1 MSRPSLTTI
10 DALIAERHLLE
21 HPFYRAWQ
29 DGTLSVDALRD
40 YAAQY
45 YRHVNAFPTYISAL
59 HSRCEDLET
68 RQALL
73 ENLRDE
79 EEGSENHPALWR
91 RFAEAVGCNASEI
104 GAGEIWPETA
114 SAIAGFRSAVGQG
127 PVVRGLAALN
137 PELASRLLPLADER
151 MVDLHQ
157 LIHAHYYH
165 PDFKGSFSI
174 KDVLPVLVEG
184 LDYSGLSIST
194 GSQAALAFEEMTDP
208 ETPEAGRRAIREGLW
223 AYCRRDTEA
232 MVRLFQT
239 LKEDS

>member
-127 PVVRGLAALN
+127 PVVRGLAALYAYESMV
-137 PELASRLLPLADER
+137 PAVAAEKIRGLAE
-151 MVDLHQ
+151 
-157 LIHAHYYH
+157 HY
-165 PDFKGSFSI
+165 G
-174 KDVLPVLVEG
+174 VEG
-184 LDYSGLSIST
+184 SPGTDYFEVHRTLDVEHAASSCDLLERHVVTDQDLAEAERGAAIALDAVNGLLDGICRVH
-194 GSQAALAFEEMTDP
+194 GIARAA
-208 ETPEAGRRAIREGLW
+208 
-223 AYCRRDTEA
+223 
-232 MVRLFQT
+232 
-239 LKEDS
+239 